1 MKQASIL
8 VVEDEGIVAQEI
20 KSRLEK
26 NGYTVC
32 AVAHDGETA
41 VDHTGN
47 MRPDLV
53 LMDIRLKGEMDGI
66 EAAGRIRERYHIPVV
81 YLTAYTDTA
90 TLARAKVMEPF
101 GYVVKPFDTRSLI
114 VSIEIAL
121 HRHHSESECIYR
133 EKLQAVLETA
143 GAICHELNQPMMAI
157 SGHTELLMGTL
168 EQDDPVYSKI
178 IKIKSQIDR
187 MSAITQKLMGITR
200 YETKNYAQ
208 GERIVDIDKSSPT
221 FQDYRQMA
229 STVSPANHRLTK

>member
-1 MKQASIL
+1 MTQATIL

-41 VDHTGN
+41 VARAEK

-66 EAAGRIRERYHIPVV
+66 EAAGLVRDRLNIPVV
-81 YLTAYTDTA
+81 YLTAYTDPA
-90 TLARAKVMEPF
+90 TLERAKVMEPF
-101 GYVVKPFDTRSLI
+101 GYVVKPFETRSLI

-121 HRHHSESECIYR
+121 HRHRSESERIYR

-157 SGHTELLMGTL
+157 SGNTELLMNTL
-168 EQDDPVYSKI
+168 GGKNPLYPKI
-178 IKIKSQIDR
+178 ARIKAQVER
-187 MSAITQKLMGITR
+187 MGAITQKLMGITR
-200 YETKNYAQ
+200 YETKDYVK
-208 GERIVDIDKSSPT
+208 GERIVDIEKSSLT
-221 FQDYRQMA
+221 FD
-229 STVSPANHRLTK
+229 